1 MVHYRFIPYLVV
13 FISYLFILCAP
24 QTQTAQIH
32 DENSKQ
38 VSLEWKPNLRI
49 DDFDLEP
56 LKAYKSFLFEIPVIL
71 DNRERPAI
79 IGKIL
84 EDKLVADKYIPL
96 YTPEN
101 MSKWLTQSIINAL
114 NFLGIQGV
122 SKKGNLVIE
131 NEISRFYLIDDLKQ
145 RGEMNFR
152 VNVRSSNNMLVWEG
166 AISGSSELYSHPKG
180 SDGIS
185 ECLSN
190 TVLKT
195 VYNMLTDNSFRDAV
209 ISVK

>member
-1 MVHYRFIPYLVV
+1 
-13 FISYLFILCAP
+13 
-24 QTQTAQIH
+24 
-32 DENSKQ
+32 
-38 VSLEWKPNLRI
+38 
-49 DDFDLEP
+49 
-56 LKAYKSFLFEIPVIL
+56 
-71 DNRERPAI
+71 
-79 IGKIL
+79 
-84 EDKLVADKYIPL
+84 
-96 YTPEN
+96 

-122 SKKGNLVIE
+122 SKKGNLIIE
-131 NEISRFYLIDDLKQ
+131 KEISRFYLVDDLKQ
-145 RGEMNFR
+145 RGEMSFR

-190 TVLKT
+190 TILKT

>member
-1 MVHYRFIPYLVV
+1 MVHYRFIPYLVAL
-13 FISYLFILCAP
+13 ISFLFILCAP
-24 QTQTAQIH
+24 QTQTCQIH
-32 DENSKQ
+32 DENSKK

-56 LKAYKSFLFEIPVIL
+56 LKAYKSFVFEIPVIT
-71 DNRERPAI
+71 DNREKPAI

-84 EDKLVADKYIPL
+84 EDKLIADKYIPL

-122 SKKGNLVIE
+122 SKKGNLIIE
-131 NEISRFYLIDDLKQ
+131 KEISRFYLVDDLKQ
-145 RGEMNFR
+145 RGEMSFR

-190 TVLKT
+190 TILKT